1 MANYMGSTFENT
13 PIQSSVNLPLIQQVL
28 SVKQGQYDA
37 NRAKIDQTLQAFGN
51 IDLIRDVDKDY
62 LSARM
67 NDVYNSIEAVGNRD
81 FSQPYVADD
90 IVGKVRNAAKD
101 PFIMDAMANTAK
113 FRTFQKDVEEVK
125 KKDINK
131 FNNANYNDALE
142 LGGFGAWSNGDTNS
156 LGTLQYNE
164 YTDAKGNARKLA
176 EDYVKNFQM
185 KEHLL
190 GAEAGKYF
198 DQYTYGYDVDEV
210 AVKRY
215 VEANLDEKSRVQLQI
230 DARQSVGKLPE
241 ADFNSYIRTAK
252 EADNRD
258 ANLTISNLEA
268 KRRTET
274 SQDGKDFLDAKIKEL
289 KTGVA
294 ENNAKISSGKF
305 NRNEMYSVYN
315 DQVSSGI
322 AAGFDLKGTTKI
334 DMDDSKFQVMKFQ
347 TDVAFKQEGLGL
359 KREALALDALKLK
372 AAQDANVIAQ
382 GGTPI
387 DVPQELKP
395 EVAETE
401 VISKGMYHA
410 DQALQ
415 AYLTKTN
422 PDGYADKNSN
432 DQWAYKTSLEYTN
445 PATKNDPTLN
455 SLLVNFK
462 NSQKA
467 YSETYSPLV
476 GNTTKL
482 YENVYNDMVGGKG
495 TNLENFARTAP
506 FTASRLKANKSLDS
520 LNPVEKT
527 AVNIE
532 LMQNT
537 LRHGGLDDEKRH
549 LVELALNR
557 ERSKLNNDKSDFGGK
572 VKNYIKSNVV
582 DTEDAGF
589 MNAVGSFAKGTYG
602 LLKTIGS
609 TSAAYPEYGV
619 NVLTSGQ
626 DYAEEQLKKRN
637 IQTGQLY
644 SESEKAAA
652 PFMRYQSAIGQP
664 LTFDTNISEIQSRDL
679 RPNATIKE
687 ASVMQYLN
695 NNLGAYHNSAIET
708 AKTFIPTQISNKA
721 YAFSEDIKEQKP
733 IAVALAQTAMA
744 QAGAPVGF
752 HEANNFTVQR
762 EGDAFRI
769 SAVSKKG
776 NPVSVVV
783 SNLPPSVA
791 KIVDTGNLNWQTSA
805 MNPNVAVQTDII
817 KPIST
822 VVEREQAVKNITN
835 TASGTMPQGAI
846 DLLNLQPSKTFMAT
860 PDEIRNT
867 YEDMYGKN
875 TVQQHE
881 QVINQILQLNLA
893 FTPFSYGGQ
902 FWTKA
907 KYVDP
912 TSGKVTEEISQQPLG
927 EQYNPS
933 EFYLR
938 HMDMARLI
946 KDRLAEKTM
955 KPRQ

>member
-198 DQYTYGYDVDEV
+198 DKYTYGYDVDEV

-241 ADFNSYIRTAK
+241 SDFNSYIRTAK

-258 ANLTISNLEA
+258 ANLQIANLEA
-268 KRRTET
+268 TKKTE
-274 SQDGKDFLDAKIKEL
+274 SSKDIRDAIDNKIQSL
-289 KTGVA
+289 KTGVS
-294 ENNAKISSGKF
+294 ENNAKIASGRFDK
-305 NRNEMYSVYN
+305 NEMYSVYN

-347 TDVAFKQEGLGL
+347 TDVAFKQEELGL

-401 VISKGMYHA
+401 VISKGMYRA
-410 DQALQ
+410 DQALDS
-415 AYLTKTN
+415 YLENTN
-422 PDGYADKNSN
+422 MDGYSSKTPEQ
-432 DQWAYKTSLEYTN
+432 QWAYKTSLQYTN
-445 PATKNDPTLN
+445 PQVGNDQTLN

-476 GNTTKL
+476 ENTTKL
-482 YENVYNDMVGGKG
+482 YENVYNDMLGGKG
-495 TNLENFARTAP
+495 TKLDNFARTAP
-506 FTASRLKANKSLDS
+506 LTANMLKANKSFDS
-520 LNPVEKT
+520 LNDAQKRGVRMELMTNSLQYGGLEDNERDIVEK
-527 AVNIE
+527 AINRDRV
-532 LMQNT
+532 
-537 LRHGGLDDEKRH
+537 R
-549 LVELALNR
+549 LN
-557 ERSKLNNDKSDFGGK
+557 SDKSESAK
-572 VKNYIKSNVV
+572 AVKNYVKSNVV
-582 DTEDAGF
+582 DTEDSGF
-589 MNAVGSFAKGTYG
+589 ISAMSSLGKTTFGLAKTAMSAIIDPYEYNINALRYGEDYAKREEAKRDIQTRSSFAQAEK
-602 LLKTIGS
+602 
-609 TSAAYPEYGV
+609 SAAP
-619 NVLTSGQ
+619 LQRFHQ
-626 DYAEEQLKKRN
+626 DVFGIRQ
-637 IQTGQLY
+637 
-644 SESEKAAA
+644 
-652 PFMRYQSAIGQP
+652 
-664 LTFDTNISEIQSRDL
+664 DTNIAEIGADDL
-679 RPNATIKE
+679 RSNSTIKD
-687 ASVMQYLN
+687 ASVIDYLRS
-695 NNLGAYHNSAIET
+695 NLSKYNSLAIEK

-881 QVINQILQLNLA
+881 QVINQILQLNPA